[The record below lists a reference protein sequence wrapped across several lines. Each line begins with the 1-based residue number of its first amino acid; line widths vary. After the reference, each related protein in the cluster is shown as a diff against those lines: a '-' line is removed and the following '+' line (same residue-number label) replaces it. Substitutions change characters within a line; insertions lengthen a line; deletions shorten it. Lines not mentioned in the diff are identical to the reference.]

1 MTWADWGIVIVLA
14 GSVAA
19 GAAQGFFR
27 TACSLIGL
35 IGGLSLAAWN
45 YARIAAVLLPLV
57 RVPAIA
63 DTIGFFLI
71 ALVVMAIANVIGT
84 LLGKAFDWLGLGCL
98 NMLGGAAIGFLQG
111 VVLVTLGILVA
122 AAFFPQA
129 ELLRNSHLAGRFE
142 AACRAAIQLSPEEL
156 ADKVRHGLGLLKQHS
171 PHWPNSGSGA

>member
-45 YARIAAVLLPLV
+45 YARVAAVILPLV

-84 LLGKAFDWLGLGCL
+84 LLGKAFDWVGLGCL

-111 VVLVTLGILVA
+111 VVLVTLGILAGGSKPHA
-122 AAFFPQA
+122 AQPS
-129 ELLRNSHLAGRFE
+129 NS
-142 AACRAAIQLSPEEL
+142 
-156 ADKVRHGLGLLKQHS
+156 VLKNLPIRS
-171 PHWPNSGSGA
+171 VTVWGC